1 MNDSREYLVTARKWR
16 PLSFKDVVG
25 QEHITITLQN
35 AIKTGR
41 IHHAYLFSGPRGV
54 GKTTTA
60 RIYARAL
67 NCLNPDGTEPCN
79 KCESCEAILN
89 GRSMDIIE
97 IDGASNNSVEDV
109 RKLRENAKYPPISGN
124 YKMYIID
131 EVHMLSTSAFNA
143 LLKTLEEPPPHLLF
157 VFATTEAHKVLPTI
171 ISRCQRF
178 DFRRMEIDLM
188 VKHIKYIANKEEI
201 RIDEDSLISIAR
213 KADGSM
219 RDAQSIFDQVVAFC
233 GNDINYAD
241 LSNALHL
248 IDQDFFFKISGAILE
263 HDVNEMFNLTTEVI
277 NRGYDLQ
284 ECLSG
289 LLEHFRNIL
298 SVKAGG
304 TTKLIEGSE
313 KIKQRY
319 NDEAEKFSKADVL
332 RFMNLMATSEQS
344 LRFAPQP
351 RIRFELLLVQMAQM
365 DSSIEISK
373 LIKELKKLKKKTPS
387 QLTIDNS
394 LLTIRGKE
402 DRSQKTEVR
411 NQVHDDNIKNVED
424 KSVIDRVAE
433 PSPNYNEK
441 LTNDVDKILNGTS
454 KIINPNKTVTSEELM
469 TGWEDFKKQY
479 ATSKNNLFALS
490 QSEIVI
496 PRFFNGE
503 IVLQCK
509 SDFIL
514 DNLQNKLVKLK
525 DLLTKFY
532 NSVVNVKLVRN
543 DFTPES
549 IADDTK
555 KTANIGTIDLEENTS
570 QMKINKEIEIRT
582 SKDNN
587 LDEKASEN
595 LTPIEEA
602 LIDMFGAKQ
611 IKVMRSEN

>member
-1 MNDSREYLVTARKWR
+1 MNEISEYLVTARKWR
-16 PLSFKDVVG
+16 PLTFKDVVG
-25 QEHITITLQN
+25 QEHITVTLQN
-35 AIKTGR
+35 AIKTRR

-60 RIYARAL
+60 RIYARAI
-67 NCLNPDGTEPCN
+67 NCLNPEGTEPCN

-97 IDGASNNSVEDV
+97 IDGASNNSVDDI
-109 RKLRENAKYPPISGN
+109 RKLRENAKYPPINGT

-171 ISRCQRF
+171 LSRCQRF
-178 DFRRMEIDLM
+178 DFRRMDVDLI
-188 VKHIKYIANKEEI
+188 VKHISHIAEKEKI
-201 RIDEDSLISIAR
+201 NIDEDSLISIAR

-233 GNDINYAD
+233 GNDIKYED

-248 IDQDFFFKISGAILE
+248 IDQEFFFRISQSVRE
-263 HDVNEMFNLTTEVI
+263 HDVREMFTITTEVI

-284 ECLSG
+284 ECMSG

-298 SVKAGG
+298 SVKAGS

-319 NDEAEKFSKADVL
+319 KSEAELFSKADVL
-332 RFMNLMATSEQS
+332 RFMNLIATSEQS

-373 LIKELKKLKKKTPS
+373 LIKELKKLKKKALNE
-387 QLTIDNS
+387 LTIENPQIKS
-394 LLTIRGKE
+394 KKE
-402 DRSQKTEVR
+402 EDTSQKGGNFQKLPNEKNKKTEDEV
-411 NQVHDDNIKNVED
+411 
-424 KSVIDRVAE
+424 VIDKVSE
-433 PSPNYNEK
+433 TKKKGETKPI
-441 LTNDVDKILNGTS
+441 NDVEKIMNGKSQVVRT
-454 KIINPNKTVTSEELM
+454 NTVADSDFLKQ
-469 TGWEDFKKQY
+469 GWEEFKKQY
-479 ATSKNNLFALS
+479 ATSKYQLFVLT
-490 QSEIVI
+490 QSDIVV
-496 PRFFNGE
+496 PLFFNGE

-509 SDFIL
+509 SDFVYENISNKIV
-514 DNLQNKLVKLK
+514 NLKEYLNK
-525 DLLTKFY
+525 Y
-532 NSVVNVKLVRN
+532 YQSQVNVRLVMH
-543 DFTPES
+543 DFT
-549 IADDTK
+549 
-555 KTANIGTIDLEENTS
+555 KTEENLPDS
-570 QMKINKEIEIRT
+570 AEIKPDNKSNKENNTKTSYEKYSEI
-582 SKDNN
+582 S
-587 LDEKASEN
+587 SEN
-595 LTPIEEA
+595 ISPIEEA

-611 IKVMRSEN
+611 VKIYRNEK

>member
-1 MNDSREYLVTARKWR
+1 MTEKTEYLVTARKWR

-67 NCLNPDGTEPCN
+67 NCLNPDGSEPCN
-79 KCESCEAILN
+79 TCESCEAILT

-157 VFATTEAHKVLPTI
+157 VFATTESHKVLPTI
-171 ISRCQRF
+171 LSRCQRF
-178 DFRRMEIDLM
+178 DFRRMDVDLI
-188 VKHIKYIANKEEI
+188 VKHISHIAEKENI
-201 RIDEDSLISIAR
+201 HIDEDSLIAIAR

-219 RDAQSIFDQVVAFC
+219 RDAQSIFDQVIAFC
-233 GNDINYAD
+233 GTEIKYED
-241 LSNALHL
+241 LSGALHL
-248 IDQDFFFKISGAILE
+248 IDQEFFFRISAAIRE
-263 HDVNEMFNLTTEVI
+263 HNISEMFTLTSEVI

-304 TTKLIEGSE
+304 STKLIDGSE

-319 NDEAEKFSKADVL
+319 NEEANLFSKADVL
-332 RFMNLMATSEQS
+332 RFMNLIATSEQS

-373 LIKELKKLKKKTPS
+373 LIKELKKFKKKALN

-394 LLTIRGKE
+394 QSTIRGERKRE
-402 DRSQKTEVR
+402 KGEEQIITNDQLLITNEKKADSKRQTADGNFINNEM
-411 NQVHDDNIKNVED
+411 
-424 KSVIDRVAE
+424 VAE
-433 PSPNYNEK
+433 PVTKYEPK
-441 LTNDVDKILNGTS
+441 IMNDVDKILNGKVRKITTNGTATAEVLQS
-454 KIINPNKTVTSEELM
+454 K
-469 TGWEDFKKQY
+469 WEDFKKEY
-479 ATSKNNLFALS
+479 AIGKNNLFVLT
-490 QSEIVI
+490 QTDIVI

-509 SDFIL
+509 NDFML
-514 DNLQNKLVKLK
+514 DSLQNKIVNLK
-525 DLLTKFY
+525 ELLTKFFQ
-532 NSVVNVKLVRN
+532 SPVNIRLVSA
-543 DFTPES
+543 DFSPQTSFENNPEIPS
-549 IADDTK
+549 K
-555 KTANIGTIDLEENTS
+555 KT
-570 QMKINKEIEIRT
+570 NKENKLKSSD
-582 SKDNN
+582 SKQKNEHSSDII
-587 LDEKASEN
+587 S
-595 LTPIEEA
+595 PVEEA
-602 LIDMFGAKQ
+602 IINMFGAKQ
-611 IKVMRSEN
+611 VKVIKIEN